1 MNDSSCVNQG
11 QTLKPATTFEE
22 QVKLLEQRGLIIADK
37 EFALDVLSKVNYYRF
52 SAYLLP
58 FKNQDSNYYRD
69 GVSFNRVYKIYEFD
83 RKLRNLMLSAIEPIE
98 ILLKTQLAYYH
109 AHKYG
114 AEGFI
119 SPENFQNEDWHEKF
133 ILEFNQTVKKN
144 SKALFIKH
152 HLENYN
158 GRFPVW
164 VAVEVFSF
172 GMLSKFYANMKSEDR
187 KYIAR
192 KIFYSGPDHL
202 RSWLNCL
209 TQLRNRC
216 AHYMRLYFQ
225 NLVVFPMLPRGSYE
239 SNSQKIF
246 DVIFVMKYLYLDH
259 KQWRN
264 GFVRI
269 LEALLAEY
277 SSDIQ
282 LKYIGF
288 PDNWLELL
296 EMKP

>member
-1 MNDSSCVNQG
+1 MNNSSCVNQG
-11 QTLKPATTFEE
+11 QTLKPATTFKE
-22 QVKLLEQRGLIIADK
+22 QVELLEQRGLIITDK
-37 EFALDVLSKVNYYRF
+37 DFALDVLSKVNYYRF

-58 FKNQDSNYYRD
+58 FKNQESDFYGD
-69 GVSFNRVYKIYEFD
+69 KASFNSVYRIYEFD
-83 RKLRNLMLSAIEPIE
+83 RKLRNLILSAIEPIE

-119 SPENFQNEDWHEKF
+119 SSGNFENEDWHERF
-133 ILEFNQTVKKN
+133 IVEFNQTVRKN
-144 SKALFIKH
+144 NKALFIKH

-172 GMLSKFYANMKSEDR
+172 GMLSKFYSNMKSEDR
-187 KYIAR
+187 KHIAK
-192 KIFYSGPDHL
+192 KIFCSGPDHL
-202 RSWLNCL
+202 ESWLKCL
-209 TQLRNRC
+209 TYLRNRC

-225 NLVVFPMLPRGSYE
+225 KFVVFPKLPRGSYK
-239 SNSQKIF
+239 SNSHKVF
-246 DVIFVMKYLYLDH
+246 DAIFVMKYLYLDR
-259 KQWRN
+259 KQWNN

-269 LEALLAEY
+269 LEALIAEY
-277 SSDIQ
+277 DSDIQ

-296 EMKP
+296 ETKH